1 MVTTPKKTSII
12 ASVLVIFAVVTATS
26 LVSIA
31 VESHQAFAWGGGGW
45 GWGGG
50 GWGWH
55 HHWWHHHWWG
65 GPGWGGPGWGGG
77 GWGW

>member
-1 MVTTPKKTSII
+1 MVAIKKTSIM
-12 ASVLVIFAVVTATS
+12 ASVLVIFAVVTAVS

-45 GWGGG
+45 GW
-50 GWGWH
+50 W
-55 HHWWHHHWWG
+55 
-65 GPGWGGPGWGGG
+65 GPGWGGPGWGWHHPWWHHHWWGP